1 MATTAAGP
9 RPYTG
14 KAHELVPEF
23 SNRSSEYKE
32 YRKRFMLYERKMAL
46 ASRSKE
52 TAFNL
57 MSVLHGRAWSAVED
71 LNITDLEAEDGWKK
85 ILERLD
91 AVFKYDALTE
101 LPYDFETFFFHTYRK
116 KNQTVQEYCADFERQ
131 LRKLDQH
138 GVALPDKV
146 IGWFFLRRAG
156 LRREQRQMVMSTL
169 STEKLALDSVRKA
182 LNFVIGQDAVPEGM
196 MQGTEKRWGKGQK
209 DSIFYEEDEYEDE
222 AYFHNEQE
230 SWEPEDSPTYY
241 DDVDAAYYEEG
252 GEESVFEAEEAVA
265 EYDDVLAAYTD
276 ARQKLN
282 QLRVSRGFFPVVAM
296 MPEAKD
302 SYTRKGGGKG
312 KKGKGKFG
320 KGKSSYGKQGPRP
333 PNPIARGKAAL
344 GHSSAKCLRCGGFG
358 HMSKSCPHANKR
370 KAESQE
376 GMDTEINMVA
386 DADAPNPA
394 VEEICLHDDDGTE
407 SEPDDTA
414 IWDSGAASILVSRY
428 HLRKYLKILMMK
440 GFNIH
445 TIKAW
450 RCTKGFKFGNGQR
463 DNTSLCVLLPTFFK
477 GKRRDILVYVIGG
490 KVQFLLGRP
499 LLENLG
505 IIVDHQKKMMQ
516 WPGED
521 WLPIPLGPKGEYIMH
536 LSEHM
541 HLTDRNDVTQTLV
554 PEDFYTH
561 VRFEDEV
568 DVMTLVNNRDLEV
581 NFQGGDDPIE
591 SEATVHLELKDET
604 PPMVKFVDEK
614 QLYGHGDT
622 TEAVTIAA
630 ERTEDAGVQRLK
642 ILDEGDKETV
652 NEETAEPPREGKSPT
667 RAPRSDERGWKQLTP
682 QKLRKLTYGTVNHV
696 KNVERMMRNVPNE
709 HAERKIKIWEVFA
722 GKGRVTKILQ
732 EKYPMVEA
740 ERFSLLDGWDFQ
752 EAEHRKKFLRKLR
765 EDEPDS
771 VLLSPPCR
779 LWSQLQELA
788 ASRSEE
794 ARDGLRLRREE
805 DHDTILTFIAV
816 VYEEQ
821 RRNGRDATCEHPW
834 TSKAWKTKAFS
845 KMQGYDSYVDQCQ
858 YKLKLPD
865 DQGVVR
871 PVRKPTCFRT
881 TGPVIYDLLWA
892 PCDEGHTHTPLEGNI
907 PGVGSRSKLAEDYTQ
922 QLAAKLAEAMVAQY
936 NAWTEAYAVEDVE
949 SHNREAEAEVSIPE
963 HVAKNRTLKQKVGRR
978 AVEYVQRLHKNM
990 GHISS
995 EVLVRMLTEVQAT
1008 DNVLQAAREYV
1019 CPTCYARQQPPQVPP
1034 SSAVKTT
1041 EFNQRIQVDT
1051 HWILCEQSA
1060 VREREANPGTPAGKR
1075 RERGELT
1082 GRQCVMT
1089 IVDHATRYCAIRILK
1104 SESAEEF
1111 TKGLERCWFKHF
1123 GVPKYLRMDEAKGW
1137 SSKHVREWCASRS
1150 ISIEVAP
1157 AEQHSWLGVV
1167 ERKHQVVR
1175 RALELYQDDLGRH
1188 DLAALKEAAIY
1199 VPHTINQMSMVRG
1212 FTPQQWVLGKTMTNV
1227 HGLTSEIFN
1236 PGQEP
1241 LDDSGAFAQ
1250 VQQRR
1255 VRAQMAWIKADTDA
1269 KLRRAFNQ
1277 KFVEVKEQVV
1287 VGQRCWYWRMAGS
1300 GILLKAKWRGPARVV
1315 AIEEHDSARVIWVC
1329 HGTSLVRCS
1338 DRQVRPLV
1346 EETGTIVEVDHKA
1359 ALKDLED
1366 LKARS
1371 TTQYKDELQADGG
1384 PDFEMNDEDDH
1395 PGDPDSDRDYV
1406 PTTDE
1411 DEDGPDGAHGL
1422 RTSELPGVISMM
1434 IPRPLDRSD
1443 RERTPRGSEGGRS
1456 AETEVPETPLI
1467 DPETPRDEDMDP
1479 FDDLV
1484 RTTRGHSPKR
1494 KSEETAGKLARR
1506 RKDRASSS
1514 TTTTR
1519 PPVIVEEEIPQD
1531 TEPSSAPQQLPHNV
1545 HVPGSS
1551 EEDDELAV
1559 DVLIHDVIG
1568 QLPEGWRCVEG
1579 DIEMEDV
1586 YYMAVRKGEV
1596 NQKKLNLDEREQF
1609 VEAKRSELE
1618 QYFNNDVWE
1627 FSSTLDGQKAEAAG
1641 RVITARWVL
1650 TWKKID
1656 TEDETPTRWKAKA
1669 RLVLRGFEDPD
1680 LLSLQKAAPTAS
1692 RLARMML
1699 LSVAQWSSWSVMCG
1713 DVKTAFLS
1721 GKEFSRELVVRL
1733 PADCSPLLGAGPG
1746 PCYMKM
1752 RKSAYG
1758 LADAPL
1764 LWYQE
1769 ADRRLRS
1776 GGWEKHPIDQCC
1788 YLLSEKEGKAT
1799 EKRKLIALIILHV
1812 DDLLITGEKSNRLF
1826 QQAMTELKKK
1836 FNFGKW
1842 DELTKKTPVKYCGG
1856 TIIQTDEAIELS
1868 YEEYMSKVCP
1878 MTIQKTRKPT
1888 DAITAG
1894 EMSKARGLI
1903 GALQWPAT
1911 QGMPALSASVSIQ
1924 AGELSGGNV
1933 EALQGLNKTLR
1944 FGKSNSQ
1951 VRLRFVA
1958 KDVMQKGLNGLTIVM
1973 FADAAFDVRR
1983 DHSSQGGYILL
1994 VGSDKVLTGEKCPM
2008 STVSWRSFRLPRV
2021 CRSSLAAEC
2030 QALATALE
2038 ELMMV
2043 KAFLSKLQQP
2053 EKQLKD
2059 IKDNLKSECAV
2070 VTDCKALYDCVK
2082 RETIQQATDKR
2093 VAIEALVIKDLLKDM
2108 SCEFRWIS
2116 SERQLADGLTKIG
2129 ARQSFVERYKGSH
2142 VQLVADETYTAS
2154 KKKTKEERQRTIQE
2168 TRGTRST
2175 AAQALIAYAMSEAI
2189 QKAEAHELPEGEE
2202 LSEKDWTIITAVM
2215 VVVVTMVIF
2224 AVRRMWR
2231 FATDFY
2237 MSLKED
2243 AEKDAEIDDL
2253 KSQVEKLKKEL
2264 KELGKEAEEL
2274 SYTDGEKTMR
2284 IEELEKS
2291 YAELDSICTH
2301 QLSVARD
2308 RTTATGRAS
2317 SRCSSR

>member
-1 MATTAAGP
+1 MSSTAAASGP
-9 RPYTG
+9 KAYTG

-32 YRKRFMLYERKMAL
+32 YRKRFMLYERKMSL
-46 ASRSKE
+46 AGRSKE

-57 MSVLHGRAWSAVED
+57 MSVLHGRAWSAVGD
-71 LNITDLEAEDGWKK
+71 LNVTDLEADEGWKK

-91 AVFKYDALTE
+91 AIFKYDALTE

-116 KNQTVQEYCADFERQ
+116 KQQTVQEYCADFERQ

-138 GVALPDKV
+138 GVSLPDKV
-146 IGWFFLRRAG
+146 VGWFFLRRAG
-156 LRREQRQMVMSTL
+156 LRQDQRQMVMSTL
-169 STEKLALDSVRKA
+169 TTEKLSLDTVRKA
-182 LNFVIGQDAVPEGM
+182 LNFVIGQDSVP
-196 MQGTEKRWGKGQK
+196 QGLAQGGDRRWSKGQK
-209 DSIFYEEDEYEDE
+209 ESVFYEEEDYEEEVDYHNDQGDWEQDDEPV
-222 AYFHNEQE
+222 YFE
-230 SWEPEDSPTYY
+230 
-241 DDVDAAYYEEG
+241 DVDAAYYEDG
-252 GEESVFEAEEAVA
+252 GDEAVYEVEEAVA
-265 EYDDVLAAYTD
+265 EYDEVLAAYSD

-282 QLRVSRGFFPVVAM
+282 QLRVSRGFYPVVAM
-296 MPEAKD
+296 VPETKD
-302 SYTRKGGGKG
+302 SNPRKGGGSKG

-320 KGKSSYGKQGPRP
+320 KGKSSHGKQAPRP
-333 PNPIARGKAAL
+333 PNAIARGRAAI
-344 GHSSAKCLRCGGFG
+344 GQSSAKCLRCGGFG

-386 DADAPNPA
+386 DAPNND

-414 IWDSGAASILVSRY
+414 IWDSGAASVLVSRY

-463 DNTSLCVLLPTFFK
+463 DSTSLCVLLPTFFK

-521 WLPIPLGPKGEYIMH
+521 WLPIPLGPKGEYVMH

-541 HLTDRNDVTQTLV
+541 HLADRNEVTQTLV

-561 VRFEDEV
+561 VKFEDEV
-568 DVMTLVNNRDLEV
+568 DVMTIVSNRGLEV
-581 NFQGGDDPIE
+581 NFRSGEEVPEQ
-591 SEATVHLELKDET
+591 SMQST
-604 PPMVKFVDEK
+604 PEVKFVNEK

-622 TEAVTIAA
+622 TTAVATEDEI
-630 ERTEDAGVQRLK
+630 TEDAGVQRLK
-642 ILDEGDKETV
+642 VLGEGEKNTV
-652 NEETAEPPREGKSPT
+652 NSERAEPPDGERSPT
-667 RAPRSDERGWKQLTP
+667 RDPKNEERGWKRLTP
-682 QKLRKLTYGTVNHV
+682 QKLRSLTYGTVNYV
-696 KNVERMMRNVPNE
+696 KNLERMLQNVPNE
-709 HAERKIKIWEVFA
+709 REERKVKIWEVFA
-722 GKGRVTKILQ
+722 GKGRLTKTLQ
-732 EKYPMVEA
+732 DKYPMVDA
-740 ERFSLLDGWDFQ
+740 ERFSLDDGWDFQ
-752 EAEHRKKFLRKLR
+752 KPGDRKKFLKKLR
-765 EDEPDS
+765 EEEPDS
-771 VLLSPPCR
+771 VMLAPPCK

-788 ASRSEE
+788 ASKSEE
-794 ARDGLRLRREE
+794 AREDLRLKREE
-805 DHDTILTFIAV
+805 DHDVILTFCAV

-821 RRNGRDATCEHPW
+821 RRHGRDATCEHPW

-845 KMQGYDSYVDQCQ
+845 KMQGYDTYVDQCQ

-865 DQGVVR
+865 DSGVVR
-871 PVRKPTCFRT
+871 PVKKPTCFRT

-892 PCDEGHTHTPLEGNI
+892 PCDEGHQHTPLEGHI
-907 PGVGSRSKLAEDYTQ
+907 PGVGPRSKLAESYTP
-922 QLAAKLAEAMVAQY
+922 QLASKLAEALVAQY
-936 NAWTEAYAVEDVE
+936 NSWTEVYAEEDVE
-949 SHNREAEAEVSIPE
+949 DHNREAEVAVHIPE
-963 HVAKNRTLKQKVGRR
+963 HVAKNRALKQKVGRR

-990 GHISS
+990 GHISP

-1008 DNVLQAAREYV
+1008 DNVLEAAREYT
-1019 CPTCYARQQPPQVPP
+1019 CPTCYARQKPAQVPP
-1034 SSAVKTT
+1034 SSALKST

-1051 HWILCEQSA
+1051 HWILCEESL

-1104 SESAEEF
+1104 SEMSEEF

-1123 GVPKYLRMDEAKGW
+1123 GVPKYLRIDEAKGW
-1137 SSKHVREWCASRS
+1137 SSKHVREWCASRG
-1150 ISIEVAP
+1150 ISLEVQP
-1157 AEQHSWLGVV
+1157 AEQHTWLGVV

-1175 RALELYQDDLGRH
+1175 RALELYQDDVGRH
-1188 DLAALKEAAIY
+1188 DLTALKEAAIY

-1241 LDDSGAFAQ
+1241 LDDSGAFAK

-1255 VRAQMAWIKADTDA
+1255 LRAQMAWIKADTDA

-1277 KFVEVKEQVV
+1277 KFVEVKEQLV
-1287 VGQRCWYWRMAGS
+1287 VGQRCWYWRVAGS

-1315 AIEEHDSARVIWVC
+1315 AIEEHDSAKVIWVC

-1338 DRQVRPLV
+1338 ERQVRPLV
-1346 EETGTIVEVDHKA
+1346 EETGTVVEVDHKA

-1384 PDFEMNDEDDH
+1384 PDFEMNDDDS
-1395 PGDPDSDRDYV
+1395 PEGPDDPDPDYT

-1411 DEDGPDGAHGL
+1411 DDDDRPDGATGM
-1422 RTSELPGVISMM
+1422 RASELPGVISMM
-1434 IPRPLDRSD
+1434 IPRPLDRSE

-1456 AETEVPETPLI
+1456 AETEVPETPLF
-1467 DPETPRDEDMDP
+1467 DPDTPRQDDDEMDP
-1479 FDDLV
+1479 LADF
-1484 RTTRGHSPKR
+1484 RNAARRRSPKR
-1494 KSEETAGKLARR
+1494 KIEENAGKLTKS
-1506 RKDRASSS
+1506 RKERSSAS

-1519 PPVIVEEEIPQD
+1519 PPVIVEEDVPQD
-1531 TEPSSAPQQLPHNV
+1531 TEPYPSPQPLPPQLSGTPPEDV

-1551 EEDDELAV
+1551 GEEDDELAV

-1579 DIEMEDV
+1579 EIEMEDV
-1586 YYMAVRKGEV
+1586 FYMAVRKGEV
-1596 NQKKLNLDEREQF
+1596 NQKQLSLVEREQF

-1618 QYFNNDVWE
+1618 QYFNNNVWE
-1627 FSSTLDGQKAEAAG
+1627 FSSTLEGQKAEAAG

-1650 TWKKID
+1650 TWKTID
-1656 TEDETPTRWKAKA
+1656 AEEDSPTRWKAKA

-1692 RLARMML
+1692 RLSRMML
-1699 LSVAQWSSWSVMCG
+1699 LSVAQWSSWNVMCG

-1721 GKEFSRELVVRL
+1721 GKEFTRELIVRL

-1746 PCYMKM
+1746 PCFMKM

-1769 ADRRLRS
+1769 ADRRLKS
-1776 GGWEKHPIDQCC
+1776 GGWVRHPIDQCC
-1788 YLLSEKEGKAT
+1788 YLLSEKNK
-1799 EKRKLIALIILHV
+1799 KDSSQRLIAMIILHV
-1812 DDLLITGEKSNRLF
+1812 DDLLITGEKDNQVFKQALF
-1826 QQAMTELKKK
+1826 DLKKK

-1842 DELTKKTPVKYCGG
+1842 DELTDKTPVKYCGG
-1856 TIIQTDEAIELS
+1856 TIIKTDEAIELS
-1868 YEEYMSKVCP
+1868 YEEYMNKVCP

-1888 DAITAG
+1888 DVITPG

-1933 EALQGLNKTLR
+1933 ETLQGLNKTLR
-1944 FGKSNSQ
+1944 FGKTNAK

-1958 KDVMQKGLNGLTIVM
+1958 KDEEKKGLKGLTIVM
-1973 FADAAFDVRR
+1973 FADAAFDVRK

-1994 VGSDKVLTGEKCPM
+1994 VGSEKILQGTKCPM

-2043 KAFLSKLQQP
+2043 KAFLAKLQQP

-2108 SCEFRWIS
+2108 TCQFRWIS
-2116 SERQLADGLTKIG
+2116 SERQLADGLTKVG
-2129 ARQSFVERYKGSH
+2129 ARQSFVERFKGSH
-2142 VQLVADETYTAS
+2142 VQLVADESYTAS
-2154 KKKTKEERQRTIQE
+2154 KKKTKEERQRTLQE
-2168 TRGTRST
+2168 TRGSRST
-2175 AAQALIAYAMSEAI
+2175 AAQALVAYAM
-2189 QKAEAHELPEGEE
+2189 AEAVTGAEAKEAEEEG
-2202 LSEKDWTIITAVM
+2202 LNEKDWMVIIAVVIVMMTTIIFAGTKMWQWMMRM
-2215 VVVVTMVIF
+2215 VKGSDQ
-2224 AVRRMWR
+2224 R
-2231 FATDFY
+2231 DEQH
-2237 MSLKED
+2237 S
-2243 AEKDAEIDDL
+2243 EKDAEIE
-2253 KSQVEKLKKEL
+2253 SLKKQL
-2264 KELGKEAEEL
+2264 KELRQ
-2274 SYTDGEKTMR
+2274 TR
-2284 IEELEKS
+2284 
-2291 YAELDSICTH
+2291 
-2301 QLSVARD
+2301 V
-2308 RTTATGRAS
+2308 
-2317 SRCSSR
+2317 